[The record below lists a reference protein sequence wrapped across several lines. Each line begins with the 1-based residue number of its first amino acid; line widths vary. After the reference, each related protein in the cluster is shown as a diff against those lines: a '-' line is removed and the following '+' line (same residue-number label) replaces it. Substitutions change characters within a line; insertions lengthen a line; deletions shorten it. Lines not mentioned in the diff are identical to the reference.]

1 MRRDHREPVG
11 GERSL
16 PLTKHVVGHHTPG
29 RRRCQRAS
37 AVCCCSI
44 EMSPPNCSV
53 RVSPHGDMGDP
64 HDEPQGSAPGR
75 PAAGRARGPNQQ
87 CPRRPGR
94 RVAHDNTV
102 RLGPRWVQL
111 PAAAPTQGGAWT
123 CGSASPAGCSSS
135 RTAPASP
142 PSPRRRRSSSARAA
156 RPTAIARGA
165 AAPPPPRCRVRPLRR
180 PARPLGPPPP
190 TRGGM
195 RFLTPANA
203 PSSALE
209 DQGPV
214 GSLRQVAAVG
224 AIPPR
229 CPATAGAGR
238 TRRAPNGSGA
248 T

>member
-1 MRRDHREPVG
+1 METW
-11 GERSL
+11 ET
-16 PLTKHVVGHHTPG
+16 LTMSRKEVPRAGLLQAALAGRISNVQGARAAAWPTTTPS
-29 RRRCQRAS
+29 AS
-37 AVCCCSI
+37 APAGC
-44 EMSPPNCSV
+44 NC
-53 RVSPHGDMGDP
+53 
-64 HDEPQGSAPGR
+64 
-75 PAAGRARGPNQQ
+75 
-87 CPRRPGR
+87 
-94 RVAHDNTV
+94 
-102 RLGPRWVQL
+102 

-190 TRGGM
+190 TGGGM